1 MRIWCLTLCLS
12 LISGL
17 FHVSAMPLET
27 LLTSPVVSMT
37 AETHTACHEAQDT
50 SHPKSC
56 HITGHLCCL
65 GFTTLASHTPQA
77 SLCLNHM
84 WNPVFQT
91 LLLLEHPYKQFK
103 PPKRPIQI

>member
-1 MRIWCLTLCLS
+1 MRMWCLTLCLS

-17 FHVSAMPLET
+17 FHASAMSLES
-27 LLTSPVVSMT
+27 LSTSPVVSMT
-37 AETHTACHEAQDT
+37 AESHTACHEAQDT
-50 SHPKSC
+50 SHPKPC

-77 SLCLNHM
+77 ALRLNHM

-91 LLLLEHPYKQFK
+91 LLLQEHPNKQFK
-103 PPKRPIQI
+103 PPKRHIQI

>member
-12 LISGL
+12 LIGGL
-17 FHVSAMPLET
+17 FHASAMPLET
-27 LLTSPVVSMT
+27 LSTSPVVSMT
-37 AETHTACHEAQDT
+37 AETHTSCHEAQDT
-50 SHPKSC
+50 SHPKFC

-65 GFTTLASHTPQA
+65 GFTILSSQTSHVA
-77 SLCLNHM
+77 LRLHHM

-91 LLLLEHPYKQFK
+91 LLLEERPSKQFK

>member
-1 MRIWCLTLCLS
+1 

-17 FHVSAMPLET
+17 FHASATPLEN
-27 LLTSPVVSMT
+27 PSMQMT
-37 AETHTACHEAQDT
+37 VTVNAETHTACHEAQDK

-77 SLCLNHM
+77 ALIFRHIM
-84 WNPVFQT
+84 NPVFQT
-91 LLLLEHPYKQFK
+91 LLLQALPNKQFK
-103 PPKRPIQI
+103 PPKLHI

>member
-1 MRIWCLTLCLS
+1 

-17 FHVSAMPLET
+17 FHAFAMPLET
-27 LLTSPVVSMT
+27 LSTSPVVSIT
-37 AETHTACHEAQDT
+37 AESQTACHEAKDT

-65 GFTTLASHTPQA
+65 GFTTLASQTSHVA
-77 SLCLNHM
+77 LRLNHM

-91 LLLLEHPYKQFK
+91 LLLQEHPSKQFK
-103 PPKRPIQI
+103 PPKRLIQI